1 MGATKL
7 TRAMCAIA
15 LFNSALYLCVMD
27 AAFAGE
33 KEERVKKLT
42 ADLRK
47 SKDAKARVTALQELG
62 ELAQIKKSLVQ
73 DSLPDIYK
81 AVEDK
86 DPGVRAA
93 AAETLGKAD
102 EPYDKAGDILVKMLK
117 DDKETGVK
125 IGAAKGLAAMGM
137 TAKAALPALQE
148 VVQATKGEQKGQLK
162 ALNTAAKSAVQV
174 IRGTKK

>member
-7 TRAMCAIA
+7 ARAMCAIA
-15 LFNSALYLCVMD
+15 LFNGALFLCVKD
-27 AAFAGE
+27 EAFAGE
-33 KEERVKKLT
+33 REERVKKLT

-47 SKDAKARVTALQELG
+47 SKDAKARITALQELG

-148 VVQATKGEQKGQLK
+148 VVQATKGEKKGPLNQ
-162 ALNTAAKSAVQV
+162 LNTAAKSAVQL